1 MKRHFSPYMIQIIE
15 LTNDLRNGNLNNNE
29 YCRSVSLIANTYER
43 TMNDYIFRQEI
54 EADNEWWRYAWI

>member
-54 EADNEWWRYAWI
+54 EEE